1 VDEMAI
7 TLKKMGMKKRI
18 PYLTPK
24 KYREFFKDQMRYAGL
39 REEFV
44 SRFIGFTFFFSIFLA
59 AVIAFDLWI
68 LGFGVLGIVTGI
80 GIGVLSIVI
89 IHASVILIADS
100 RAAEM
105 EKVLPDAL
113 QLMAANV
120 RAGMTVDKAIW
131 LSARPEFGI
140 LEEEIKR
147 VGAKT
152 VGGKTI
158 KEALIEM
165 TTRIKSRILDRTVKL
180 IIEGI
185 ESGGEL
191 APLLEETSDNIRTT
205 QAMRKEIK
213 TSVTAYS
220 IFILFAA
227 VLGAPM
233 LFAISLFF
241 VEVMTKLWGPEVL
254 GGIEAVGTGIGG
266 GGFFAKAGGLPITP
280 DELFWFALA
289 SMTVTTLFGSL
300 LIGLIQTGREK
311 NGLKFIPLLVL
322 GAIAVFFLAR
332 FIIGSLFGELFLM

>member
-1 VDEMAI
+1 MGVI
-7 TLKKMGMKKRI
+7 SKKIGMKKRI

-24 KYREFFKDQMRYAGL
+24 RYRKFFKDQMRYAGL
-39 REEFV
+39 KEEFV
-44 SRFIGFTFFFSIFLA
+44 NRFISFTFFFSIFLA
-59 AVIAFDLWI
+59 AVISFDLWI
-68 LGFGVLGIVTGI
+68 LGWDFLGILIGI
-80 GIGVLSIVI
+80 GIGAMTIIVI
-89 IHASVILIADS
+89 HLLVILIADS

-147 VGAKT
+147 VGVKT

-158 KEALIEM
+158 KEALTEM
-165 TTRIKSRILDRTVKL
+165 TFRIKSIILDRTVKL

-191 APLLEETSDNIRTT
+191 APLLEETADNIRTT
-205 QAMRKEIK
+205 QAMKKEIK

-254 GGIEAVGTGIGG
+254 GGIETVGAGIG
-266 GGFFAKAGGLPITP
+266 GGFFAGAGGLPITP

-289 SMTVTTLFGSL
+289 SITVTTVFGSL
-300 LIGLIQTGREK
+300 IIGLIQTGREK
-311 NGLKFIPLLVL
+311 NGLKFIPILVL
-322 GAIAVFFLAR
+322 GAIGVFFLAR
-332 FIIGSLFGELFLM
+332 FIIGTLFGDLFLF